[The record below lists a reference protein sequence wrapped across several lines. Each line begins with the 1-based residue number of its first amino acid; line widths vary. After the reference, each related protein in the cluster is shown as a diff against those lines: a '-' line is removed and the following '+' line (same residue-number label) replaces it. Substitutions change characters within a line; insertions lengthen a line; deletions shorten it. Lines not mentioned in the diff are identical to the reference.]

1 MAFSGIRSLKH
12 CHWTMD
18 PAMAPQQQPGCP
30 QWPQAVV
37 QATQLSMSYPTPSPR
52 QFSPQISTWSLVAAQ
67 TIDILLAFGSTL
79 GRRHRHEPQLQQ
91 DHDPDMTL
99 GSSPA
104 QNLIMASSHLP
115 FLIAMNPLPWAF
127 SSSSLPGTH
136 LSHVSITHS
145 STIVAS
151 SAVLGWPFFWL
162 PWPEQVPWFFC
173 FVLFCFVLFL

>member
-18 PAMAPQQQPGCP
+18 PAMAPQQQPGPGCP

-67 TIDILLAFGSTL
+67 TIDILLAFGSNL
-79 GRRHRHEPQLQQ
+79 GRRHRHER
-91 DHDPDMTL
+91 
-99 GSSPA
+99 
-104 QNLIMASSHLP
+104 HLP